1 MTDLAIASIGLVA
14 GLMVGLTSI
23 GGVLVLPGLVMLLG
37 LSPHTAIPAAM
48 VSFIAPASIV
58 LLIVHRRRQLD
69 LRAGASV
76 WLGAVPGAFAGA
88 ALLPW
93 VPVAA
98 LLWAIAAM
106 LAFSAVRVFARPPV
120 PGAVGKSVPGRQLAL
135 MGLFVGAVS
144 ALTGTGGPITLMPI
158 LGWRG
163 VEPRRAV
170 MLCQAITLPI
180 TIFASLGYAYGLDL
194 DWRLVAVL
202 SLSATIGVVLG
213 MAVAPRIRVP
223 ALARIIGVMMAAT
236 TALLVARLL
245 GG

>member
-1 MTDLAIASIGLVA
+1 
-14 GLMVGLTSI
+14 
-23 GGVLVLPGLVMLLG
+23 
-37 LSPHTAIPAAM
+37 
-48 VSFIAPASIV
+48 
-58 LLIVHRRRQLD
+58 
-69 LRAGASV
+69 
-76 WLGAVPGAFAGA
+76 
-88 ALLPW
+88 
-93 VPVAA
+93 
-98 LLWAIAAM
+98 
-106 LAFSAVRVFARPPV
+106 
-120 PGAVGKSVPGRQLAL
+120 

-223 ALARIIGVMMAAT
+223 ALARIIGAMMAAT

>member
-120 PGAVGKSVPGRQLAL
+120 PGAVGKSVAGRQLAL

-163 VEPRRAV
+163 VEPRRDR
-170 MLCQAITLPI
+170 PE
-180 TIFASLGYAYGLDL
+180 
-194 DWRLVAVL
+194 RRE
-202 SLSATIGVVLG
+202 LSALERLG
-213 MAVAPRIRVP
+213 ETREVEVP
-223 ALARIIGVMMAAT
+223 
-236 TALLVARLL
+236 
-245 GG
+245 